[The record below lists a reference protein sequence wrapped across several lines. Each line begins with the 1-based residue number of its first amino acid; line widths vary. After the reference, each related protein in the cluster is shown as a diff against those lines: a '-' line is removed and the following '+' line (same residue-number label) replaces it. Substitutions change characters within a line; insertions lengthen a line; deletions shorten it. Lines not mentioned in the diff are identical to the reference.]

1 MKAIFALALVV
12 AISAFA
18 ATKHDDGSLTL
29 SREEI
34 DQTIQ
39 YIRQIQASA
48 IINHNRII
56 ELENEIKLLKNSRCM

>member
-1 MKAIFALALVV
+1 MKAIFALALVI

-29 SREEI
+29 SPEEI
-34 DQTIQ
+34 DQTVQ

>member
-1 MKAIFALALVV
+1 MKAIFALALVIAV
-12 AISAFA
+12 GAFA

-29 SREEI
+29 SPEEI

-48 IINHNRII
+48 IINQNRII
-56 ELENEIKLLKNSRCM
+56 ELENEIKLIKNSRCM

>member
-29 SREEI
+29 SPEEV

-39 YIRQIQASA
+39 YIRQIQASS
-48 IINHNRII
+48 IINHNRVI

>member
-1 MKAIFALALVV
+1 MKAIFALALVIAV
-12 AISAFA
+12 GAFA

-29 SREEI
+29 SPEEI
-34 DQTIQ
+34 DQTVQ

>member
-1 MKAIFALALVV
+1 MKAIFALALVIAV
-12 AISAFA
+12 GAFA

-29 SREEI
+29 SPEEV

-39 YIRQIQASA
+39 YIRQIQASS
-48 IINHNRII
+48 IINHNRVI